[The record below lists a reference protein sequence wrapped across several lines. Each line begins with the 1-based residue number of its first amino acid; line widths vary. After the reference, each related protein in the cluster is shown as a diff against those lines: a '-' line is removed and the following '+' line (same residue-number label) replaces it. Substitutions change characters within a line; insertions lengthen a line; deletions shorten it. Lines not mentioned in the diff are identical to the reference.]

1 MMKQLNLK
9 DEKVLEKILD
19 VQIASYKIEAEII
32 GFDEIPPLKDTINT
46 LKQCNETFYGYFID
60 DILAGIVSYKIE
72 NDTLDIH
79 RVAVHPSFFKRGIA
93 KELINFVEKIN
104 NIKNIIVCTGKENIP
119 AVNLYMKNGYKKIK
133 DIKIKEG
140 FYLTSFEK
148 IL

>member
-1 MMKQLNLK
+1 MIKQLNLK
-9 DEKVLEKILD
+9 DEKVLEKILN

-119 AVNLYMKNGYKKIK
+119 AVKLYMKNGYKKIK